1 MSSQLTVSPHS
12 EVQRSRSNPV
22 QSIQVSLVIN
32 QQLEDLVSSVEGRI
46 VQWRLVV
53 VIPHVHR
60 EGPGPQQALDD
71 LSQALGGGV
80 VEDSLLGVLV
90 DVKLGV
96 FLGKPDEDV
105 VAPVYI

>member
-1 MSSQLTVSPHS
+1 MQW
-12 EVQRSRSNPV
+12 SRSNPV

-32 QQLEDLVSSVEGRI
+32 QQLEDLVSSVEGCI

-53 VIPHVHR
+53 VVPHVHR

-71 LSQALGGGV
+71 LSETLGGGV

-90 DVKLGV
+90 YVKLGV

-105 VAPVYI
+105 VAAVNV